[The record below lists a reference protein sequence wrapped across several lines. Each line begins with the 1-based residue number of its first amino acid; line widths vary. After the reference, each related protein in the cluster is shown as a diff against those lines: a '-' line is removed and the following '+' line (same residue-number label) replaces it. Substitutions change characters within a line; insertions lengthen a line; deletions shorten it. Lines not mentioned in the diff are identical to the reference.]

1 MVGYRWHDTKGIKP
15 LYAFGHGLSY
25 TNFKITNVKVDKQR
39 YSPTDTLAISCVVKN
54 TGSRDGAEVV
64 QVYIGKP
71 DSKVK
76 RALKELKGFE
86 KVAVPRGASKT
97 VCINIPASTLVF
109 YDERRAEWNLERGAY
124 MLFVGNASDNIS
136 KEIKIFVE

>member
-1 MVGYRWHDTKGIKP
+1 MISKGIP
-15 LYAFGHGLSY
+15 QQ
-25 TNFKITNVKVDKQR
+25 T
-39 YSPTDTLAISCVVKN
+39 PLAISCVVEN

-64 QVYIGKP
+64 QIYIGKP

-86 KVAVPRGASKT
+86 KVALPRGASKT
-97 VCINIPASTLVF
+97 VCINIPASTLAF
-109 YDERRAEWNLERGAY
+109 YDESRAEWNLERGAY

-136 KEIKIFVE
+136 KEIKIFLE